1 MKLQKVKPESRD
13 LNNLE
18 KTKALTV
25 STAIHFLIREMDF
38 LSQTTMYSAR
48 VKQTGNL
55 FLKALE
61 NYADHN
67 IWKQDDYVSSV
78 DDAVEQQ
85 EEMSMLMA
93 NLFTISLSL
102 GYIDPNEVKA
112 FWLDMSETMQ
122 RHNLPI
128 LIDEQGD
135 LSLRS
140 IQLEEV

>member
-1 MKLQKVKPESRD
+1 MKLQKVKPESRE

-18 KTKALTV
+18 KTKALTL

-61 NYADHN
+61 NYSSAM
-67 IWKQDDYVSSV
+67 IWNDQDYNGNV
-78 DDAVEQQ
+78 DSAAHQIED
-85 EEMSMLMA
+85 MSQLLS

-112 FWLDMSETMQ
+112 FWLDMSDTMQ

-128 LIDEQGD
+128 SIDEQGD
-135 LSLRS
+135 LSLRA